1 MLLKSRQ
8 AVRPAV
14 KQDTYRQG
22 DVLLQKVNSLPEN
35 ALETPCKDNV
45 ILQYGEVT
53 GHKHAISTEYA
64 KLYTAK
70 GQRYIEVK
78 PGAQLVHEEHATI
91 KLPHGYYRVIQ
102 QREYVPEA
110 PPRDV
115 VD

>member
-8 AVRPAV
+8 AVRPAL

-22 DVLLQKVNSLPEN
+22 DVLLQKVTQLPDN
-35 ALETPCKDNV
+35 ALETECEGFV
-45 ILQYGEVT
+45 ILQFGEVT
-53 GHKHAISTEYA
+53 GHKHAISTNFA
-64 KLYTAK
+64 KLFTAK
-70 GQRYIEVK
+70 GQRDLEVQT
-78 PGAQLVHEEHATI
+78 GAQLVHEEHGTI
-91 KLPHGYYRVIQ
+91 NLPQGYYRVIQ